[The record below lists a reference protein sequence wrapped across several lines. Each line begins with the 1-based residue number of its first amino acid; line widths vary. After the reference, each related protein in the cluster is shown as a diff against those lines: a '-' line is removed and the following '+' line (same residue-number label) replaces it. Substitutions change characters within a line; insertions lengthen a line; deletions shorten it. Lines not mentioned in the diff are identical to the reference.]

1 MKLIINADDFGL
13 TKGVNAAIV
22 EAMNNGV
29 VTTTTLMV
37 NQLGTADAIDLIH
50 THKLESVGLHVN
62 FTLGKPVSKPADIAS
77 LVDGN
82 GEFHSRKYLTDNA
95 EKINAEHVY
104 IEAMNQYLNAKSY
117 GVDIDHIDSH
127 HFAAFLPNLRDGF
140 IKFANKV
147 GLPSRR
153 ADYYID
159 DLQALDV
166 STTDIF
172 SAQFYGERANITGLK
187 EIIIKLK
194 GSGNKITAEIMAH
207 PGYSDEELASLS
219 SYTKQRERELS
230 VLLSEEIKSWLQE
243 QEIELIDFK
252 GIK

>member
-29 VTTTTLMV
+29 VTSTTLMV

-50 THKLESVGLHVN
+50 THKLESIGLHVN
-62 FTLGKPVSKPADIAS
+62 LTLGKPVSEPEEISS
-77 LVDGN
+77 LVDSN

-95 EKINAEHVY
+95 DKINAEHVY

-117 GVDIDHIDSH
+117 GVDIDHFDSH

-140 IKFANKV
+140 IKFANEV
-147 GLPSRR
+147 GLASRR
-153 ADYYID
+153 ADYYIED
-159 DLQALDV
+159 IQALAV
-166 STTDIF
+166 KTTDKF
-172 SAQFYGERANITGLK
+172 SAQFYGERANIKGLK
-187 EIIIKLK
+187 DTILELK
-194 GSGNKITAEIMAH
+194 GSDNETTVEIMAH
-207 PGYSDEELASLS
+207 PGYSGDELASLS
-219 SYTKQRERELS
+219 SYTTQREHELS
-230 VLLSEEIKSWLQE
+230 VLLSDEIKSWLQA

>member
-22 EAMNNGV
+22 EAINNGV
-29 VTTTTLMV
+29 VMSTTLMV

-50 THKLESVGLHVN
+50 THKLESIGLHVN
-62 FTLGKPVSKPADIAS
+62 LTLGKPVSEPGEVSS

-82 GEFHSRKYLTDNA
+82 GEFHSRKYLTDHA
-95 EKINAEHVY
+95 EQINAEHVY

-117 GVDIDHIDSH
+117 GVEIDHFDSH

-140 IKFANKV
+140 IKFANEV
-147 GLPSRR
+147 GLASRR

-159 DLQALDV
+159 DIQALAV
-166 STTDIF
+166 KTTDKF
-172 SAQFYGERANITGLK
+172 SAQFYGERANIKGLK
-187 EIIIKLK
+187 DTILELK
-194 GSGNKITAEIMAH
+194 GSDKETTVEIMAH
-207 PGYSDEELASLS
+207 PGYSDDELASLS
-219 SYTKQRERELS
+219 SYTTQREHELS
-230 VLLSEEIKSWLQE
+230 VLLSEEIKIWLQA